1 MGNLIKKYEHE
12 VVTDNFDL
20 AGKASSSIKKVLKNL
35 GIPPTMVRKI
45 AIISYEAE
53 INIIIHSHGGKM
65 ILEIYD
71 DRIKIKA
78 QDKGPGI
85 ENIDLALSQGFS
97 TATQKA
103 RELGFGAGMGL
114 PNIKKN
120 ADNFNIE
127 SSSKG
132 TKIEIDIIMD

>member
-12 VVTDNFDL
+12 VVTDDFDL
-20 AGKASSSIKKVLKNL
+20 AGKASSAIKRVLKNL
-35 GIPPTMVRKI
+35 GISPQLVRRV

-53 INIIIHSHGGKM
+53 INIIIHSHGGKI

-71 DRIKIKA
+71 DRIRIKA
-78 QDKGPGI
+78 QDRGPGI
-85 ENIDLALSQGFS
+85 EDIELALSEGFS
-97 TATQKA
+97 TADRKA

-114 PNIKKN
+114 PNIRKN
-120 ADNFNIE
+120 ADGFKIE
-127 SSSKG
+127 SSSSG

>member
-1 MGNLIKKYEHE
+1 MGNLIKRYEYY

-20 AGKASSSIKKVLKNL
+20 AGKASSSIKRVLKNL
-35 GIPPTMVRKI
+35 GIMPTLVRKI

-53 INIIIHSHGGKM
+53 INIIIHSNGGKM

-78 QDKGPGI
+78 MDKGPGI
-85 ENIDLALSQGFS
+85 ENIDLALSEGFS
-97 TATQKA
+97 TATYKA

-114 PNIKKN
+114 PNIRKN
-120 ADNFNIE
+120 ADEFKIE
-127 SSSKG
+127 SSSNG
-132 TKIEIDIIMD
+132 TQIEIDIIME